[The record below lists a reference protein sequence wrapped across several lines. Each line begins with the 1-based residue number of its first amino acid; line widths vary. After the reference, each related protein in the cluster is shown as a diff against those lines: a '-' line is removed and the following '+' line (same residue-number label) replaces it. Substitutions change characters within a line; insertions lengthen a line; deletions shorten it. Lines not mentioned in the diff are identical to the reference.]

1 MDQTQAGMRRKQIEI
16 RKKYSHR
23 YGRNPGKEKEET
35 SA

>member
-1 MDQTQAGMRRKQIEI
+1 MRRKQVQI
-16 RKKYSHR
+16 RKKYRQR